1 MPAGE
6 QVMERPTT
14 NTSASS
20 PASVVPPSVEYRPAL
35 DGLRALAVTAVLA
48 FHLDRLPGGNLGV
61 DAFFVISGW
70 LITWKLLGEVDARGS
85 IDLRRFWTARA
96 RRLMPAS
103 LGVLVVVSVIW
114 PIAGIAVPSL
124 RRDVMWA
131 ALWSSNWGTITGGGD
146 YWARFGDPSPI
157 THFWSLAIEEQFYLV
172 WPVVLL
178 VFARRGASRRTVG
191 FAAAALAALSMT
203 LMVIM
208 ADPAN
213 PTAVYMNTLARA
225 HSLLAGAAA
234 AAFTITRPSGSIRG
248 GIAARRLLPFASL
261 AAVAIVVLSSHSS
274 AWLFTWGFPAFA
286 VAMVVV
292 VVAAADGAAS
302 SLLASPPMRWL
313 SDRSYGL
320 YLWHWPVFLFFSAD
334 RTGLH
339 GVVLDAVR
347 VLVAVGI
354 SDISYRYLETPIRR
368 GPWVRTRWVPLV
380 VGTAIVGVIAIAA
393 VAVPRPS
400 GAEVAT
406 VVTLPP
412 APDVASMGP
421 VPPSAAA
428 PSAAV
433 SAHPAAGADVPT
445 QVPGPGRNDE
455 GAGTETADRP
465 GAVVPDDTVIPVAR
479 LTRAEPV
486 RVLVAGD
493 STAQLLAEILLP
505 YAQANP
511 AQLIAG
517 SAAFPGCG
525 LSVADDGRLHGFTG
539 KDGEHDLIDLRG
551 CLGQWGAI
559 ADRVSGPEQIEVV
572 VVQIGPWD
580 GADIHLQDGRVV
592 SVGDPVGR
600 AMVVDSYTSFV
611 ERMHEAGA
619 VVVWVTPADIAL
631 QWGAVDDPMN
641 DPARWAALRQV
652 VDALEVPQIDL
663 PGWLAREGLDGPDG
677 RPDGV
682 HLSPQV
688 NERFL
693 LELVVPE
700 LERIAASTS

>member
-274 AWLFTWGFPAFA
+274 WRW
-286 VAMVVV
+286 
-292 VVAAADGAAS
+292 S
-302 SLLASPPMRWL
+302 SWWSQPPMA
-313 SDRSYGL
+313 
-320 YLWHWPVFLFFSAD
+320 PQ
-334 RTGLH
+334 
-339 GVVLDAVR
+339 
-347 VLVAVGI
+347 
-354 SDISYRYLETPIRR
+354 
-368 GPWVRTRWVPLV
+368 
-380 VGTAIVGVIAIAA
+380 
-393 VAVPRPS
+393 PRCSPR
-400 GAEVAT
+400 
-406 VVTLPP
+406 
-412 APDVASMGP
+412 
-421 VPPSAAA
+421 
-428 PSAAV
+428 
-433 SAHPAAGADVPT
+433 H
-445 QVPGPGRNDE
+445 RC
-455 GAGTETADRP
+455 
-465 GAVVPDDTVIPVAR
+465 
-479 LTRAEPV
+479 
-486 RVLVAGD
+486 
-493 STAQLLAEILLP
+493 
-505 YAQANP
+505 
-511 AQLIAG
+511 AG
-517 SAAFPGCG
+517 S
-525 LSVADDGRLHGFTG
+525 
-539 KDGEHDLIDLRG
+539 
-551 CLGQWGAI
+551 
-559 ADRVSGPEQIEVV
+559 
-572 VVQIGPWD
+572 
-580 GADIHLQDGRVV
+580 
-592 SVGDPVGR
+592 
-600 AMVVDSYTSFV
+600 
-611 ERMHEAGA
+611 
-619 VVVWVTPADIAL
+619 
-631 QWGAVDDPMN
+631 
-641 DPARWAALRQV
+641 
-652 VDALEVPQIDL
+652 
-663 PGWLAREGLDGPDG
+663 
-677 RPDGV
+677 
-682 HLSPQV
+682 
-688 NERFL
+688 
-693 LELVVPE
+693 
-700 LERIAASTS
+700 RIAATASTCGTGRSSCSSALTARACTVWCSTRSGCWWPWASPTSRTATWRHRSGAARG